1 MCLGLW
7 FTVSG
12 FGFKAPKDMGDS
24 RLWVFLGCLGL
35 CCVWGLDNLIGMFRG
50 LSCSMGYGL
59 VGVVGVLVWLWGETP
74 KPKLMGGSS
83 YLSHFC
89 VIGVGGV
96 LGLVLPFLEVFSVL
110 IRPLTLSVRLST
122 NITSGHVLMTMMGLL
137 SGSGYFWGTGVFIFG
152 WVLGLLEFFVCVLQ
166 AGIFS
171 MLVTVYLD

>member
-1 MCLGLW
+1 MW
-7 FTVSG
+7 FVFNGVYFKPPKGVSV
-12 FGFKAPKDMGDS
+12 M
-24 RLWVFLGCLGL
+24 RMWVFLGCLGL
-35 CCVWGLDNLIGMFRG
+35 CGMWGLDNLIGMFRG

-59 VGVVGVLVWLWGETP
+59 VGMLGFLVWLWGEMP
-74 KPKLMGGSS
+74 KPKMVGSYS

-89 VIGVGGV
+89 VMGVSGV
-96 LGLVLPFLEVFSVL
+96 LGMVLPFLETFSVL

-137 SGSGYFWGTGVFIFG
+137 SGSSLFWGMGVLGFG